1 MKGCLNSLQEGM
13 AAEWTAEQVE
23 ELIKIC
29 ADILDAV
36 RGREGRYD
44 ENMVKG
50 YLKRKKLANIDVR
63 FCFVEGDEVLRLAR
77 RNTKLCPRV
86 WGPYVFLQYGPSHT
100 TADIKD
106 V

>member
-1 MKGCLNSLQEGM
+1 M

-23 ELIKIC
+23 EQIKIW
-29 ADILDAV
+29 ADIFDEV

-77 RNTKLCPRV
+77 RNTKLCPRA
-86 WGPYVFLQYGPSHT
+86 WGPYVFLRYGPSRT